1 MSTSLRTLKG
11 VGEKTEKLFGK
22 IGVTDIESLLSYYPR
37 NYDAYEEPVEIQ
49 SLEEGAVAAISA
61 TVTAGV
67 YVNQVRNLQVITTTV
82 ADLTGKISVTWF
94 NAPYLRSTVRKGSR
108 FVLRGR
114 VARKQGKL
122 QMEHPEIFTPA
133 AYEEI
138 LHSLQPIYGL
148 TAGLSNKTIV
158 KLIHQVLDEQKLQV
172 EYLADEYKEKY
183 HLADRNFAVPAI
195 HFPQNMQ
202 ELLSARRRLVFDEFL
217 LFILAVQMLKEKT
230 EEAPNAFPMHPV
242 WTTEQIIE
250 NLPYDLTNAQ
260 LNVWHEI
267 ERDLSGQA
275 LMSRLI
281 QGDVGSGKT
290 ILAFLAMIMT
300 AENGYQAVLM
310 APTEVLARQHFQAM
324 EKLLQ
329 EQNINFGHPVL
340 LTGSDTA
347 KEKREKYALIASKEA
362 NIVIGT
368 HALIQE
374 KVQYNNLGLVIT
386 DEQHRFGVKQREAL
400 TTMGNPPNVLVM
412 SATPIPRTLAIII
425 YGDLD
430 ISVIDELPAQRLPIK
445 NCVVDTSYRPKAYS
459 FMEKQI
465 RQGRQVYVICPM
477 VEESEGM
484 DGENVLDYTMK
495 LRNIF
500 PADIHVA
507 SLHGKMKAKEKN
519 AVMEAFAAGEVQ
531 ILVSTTVVEVGV
543 NVPNATVMMVE
554 NAERFGLAQLH
565 QLRGRVGRG
574 EYQSYCIFMQGSD
587 AKETSKR
594 LEILNKSND
603 GFYIAGEDLKLR
615 GPGDLFGIRQ
625 SGLLEFKL
633 GDIYQDADI
642 LKAASET
649 AADIL
654 SLDEDLSLPQNH
666 ELQKKL
672 SEYMKVDLQNLGL
685 YLRISA

>member
-183 HLADRNFAVPAI
+183 HLADRNFAVTAI

-603 GFYIAGEDLKLR
+603 GFYIAGEDMKLR

-672 SEYMKVDLQNLGL
+672 SEYMKEDLQNLGL
-685 YLRISA
+685 

>member
-11 VGEKTEKLFGK
+11 VGEKMEKLFGK

-672 SEYMKVDLQNLGL
+672 SEYMKEDLQNLGL
-685 YLRISA
+685 

>member
-603 GFYIAGEDLKLR
+603 GFYIAGEDMKLR

-672 SEYMKVDLQNLGL
+672 SEYMKEDLQNLGL
-685 YLRISA
+685 

>member
-519 AVMEAFAAGEVQ
+519 AVMEAFAAGEVH

-672 SEYMKVDLQNLGL
+672 SEYMKEDLQNLGL
-685 YLRISA
+685 

>member
-543 NVPNATVMMVE
+543 NVTNATVMMVE

-672 SEYMKVDLQNLGL
+672 SEYMKEDLQNLGL
-685 YLRISA
+685 

>member
-11 VGEKTEKLFGK
+11 VGEKTEKLFAK
-22 IGVTDIESLLSYYPR
+22 IGVTDMESLLSYYPR
-37 NYDAYEEPVEIQ
+37 NYDAYEEPVEIR
-49 SLEEGAVAAISA
+49 SLEEGAVVAISVA
-61 TVTAGV
+61 VITGV

-94 NAPYLRSTVRKGSR
+94 NAPYLCSAVRKGSR

-114 VARKQGKL
+114 VVRKQGKL

-158 KLIHQVLDEQKLQV
+158 KLIHQVLDEQKLQT
-172 EYLADEYKEKY
+172 EYLADEYKERY
-183 HLADRNFAVPAI
+183 HLADRNFAIPAI
-195 HFPQNMQ
+195 HFPKNMQ
-202 ELLSARRRLVFDEFL
+202 ELLAARRRLVFDEFL
-217 LFILAVQMLKEKT
+217 LFILAVQSLKEKT

-250 NLPYDLTNAQ
+250 SLPYDLTKAQ

-275 LMSRLI
+275 LMSRLV

-300 AENGYQAVLM
+300 VENGYQAVLM

-329 EQNINFGHPVL
+329 EQNIDFGHPVL

-347 KEKREKYALIASKEA
+347 KEKREKYVLIASKEA
-362 NIVIGT
+362 NLVIGT

-484 DGENVLDYTMK
+484 DGENVLDYTLK
-495 LRNIF
+495 LRNVF
-500 PADIHVA
+500 SPDIKIA

-519 AVMEAFAAGEVQ
+519 VIMEAFAAGEIQ

-574 EYQSYCIFMQGSD
+574 EYQSYCIFMQGNG
-587 AKETSKR
+587 AKEISKR
-594 LEILNKSND
+594 LQILNKSND

-649 AADIL
+649 ASEIL
-654 SLDEDLSLPQNH
+654 SLDADLSLPQNE
-666 ELQKKL
+666 ELQRRL
-672 SEYMKVDLQNLGL
+672 SAYMKEDLQNLGL
-685 YLRISA
+685 

>member
-1 MSTSLRTLKG
+1 MSISLRTLKG
-11 VGEKTEKLFGK
+11 VGEKTEKLFAK
-22 IGVTDIESLLSYYPR
+22 IGVTDMESLLSYYPR
-37 NYDAYEEPVEIQ
+37 NYDAYEEPVEIR
-49 SLEEGAVAAISA
+49 SLEEGAVVAISVA
-61 TVTAGV
+61 VITGV

-94 NAPYLRSTVRKGSR
+94 NAPYLSSAVRKGSR

-114 VARKQGKL
+114 VVRKQGKL

-158 KLIHQVLDEQKLQV
+158 KLIHQVLDEQKLQT
-172 EYLADEYKEKY
+172 EYLADEYKERY
-183 HLADRNFAVPAI
+183 HLADRNFAIPAI
-195 HFPQNMQ
+195 HFPKNMQ
-202 ELLSARRRLVFDEFL
+202 ELLAARRRLVFDEFL
-217 LFILAVQMLKEKT
+217 LFILAVQSLKEKT

-250 NLPYDLTNAQ
+250 SLPYDLTKAQ

-275 LMSRLI
+275 LMSRLV

-300 AENGYQAVLM
+300 VENGYQAVLM

-329 EQNINFGHPVL
+329 EQNIDFGHPVL

-347 KEKREKYALIASKEA
+347 KEKREKYVLIASKEA
-362 NIVIGT
+362 NLVIGT

-484 DGENVLDYTMK
+484 DGENVLDYTLK
-495 LRNIF
+495 LRNVF
-500 PADIHVA
+500 SPDIKIA

-519 AVMEAFAAGEVQ
+519 VIMEAFAAGEIQ

-574 EYQSYCIFMQGSD
+574 EYQSYCIFMQGNG
-587 AKETSKR
+587 AKEISKR
-594 LEILNKSND
+594 LQILNKSND

-649 AADIL
+649 ASEIL
-654 SLDEDLSLPQNH
+654 SLDADLSLPQNE
-666 ELQKKL
+666 ELQRRL
-672 SEYMKVDLQNLGL
+672 SAYMKEDLQNLGL
-685 YLRISA
+685 

>member
-459 FMEKQI
+459 FMEKQV

-672 SEYMKVDLQNLGL
+672 SEYMKEDLQNLGL
-685 YLRISA
+685 